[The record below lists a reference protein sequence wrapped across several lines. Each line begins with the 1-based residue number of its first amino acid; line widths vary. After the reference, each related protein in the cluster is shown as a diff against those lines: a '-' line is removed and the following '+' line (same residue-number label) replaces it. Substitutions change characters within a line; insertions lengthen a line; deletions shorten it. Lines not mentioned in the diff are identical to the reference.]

1 MVIPFS
7 RRIFGGVP
15 FFCACAVEAK
25 FEAIPE
31 RANPPS
37 IFLLEKAG
45 NSIMDRSNKFPCSLA
60 MSNSIDFDA
69 CPSGGGIGILP
80 QMNPE
85 QALLDKNITL
95 PPTPVA
101 AGMYK
106 PMMISGNLAYLSGHL
121 PILADGT
128 MLVGQ
133 VSVDCTIEEGSAAA
147 RQVGLNMLATLRA
160 GLGSLDRISR
170 VIKLLGLVNAP
181 AGFTQHPLVVNGC
194 SELLKEIFGDD
205 MGVGARSAFG
215 VSGLP
220 AGAIVEVEGIFELK
234 E

>member
-1 MVIPFS
+1 M
-7 RRIFGGVP
+7 
-15 FFCACAVEAK
+15 
-25 FEAIPE
+25 
-31 RANPPS
+31 S
-37 IFLLEKAG
+37 I
-45 NSIMDRSNKFPCSLA
+45 
-60 MSNSIDFDA
+60 SIDFDA

-85 QALLDKNITL
+85 QILLDKKISL
-95 PPTPVA
+95 PPTPAA

-160 GLGSLDRISR
+160 GLGSL
-170 VIKLLGLVNAP
+170 
-181 AGFTQHPLVVNGC
+181 VVNGC
-194 SELLKEIFGDD
+194 SELLKEVFGDD
-205 MGVGARSAFG
+205 TGAGARSAFG